1 MKRFLLLWSFA
12 MTFFSAQL
20 KAQYQFENILY
31 GASYYYEYM
40 PTERLDED
48 IRMMKEA
55 GVSAIRVGESTWA
68 VFEPQ
73 EGVYELD
80 WMQRVLDKMHEAGIK
95 VVFGTPTYSIPAW
108 LAHKHPEV
116 LAEHT
121 RGGKAYYG
129 ARQNM
134 DITNPTYKFYCEKII
149 RKLMER
155 FAKHP
160 AVIGFQVDNEVEAR
174 GINNHDH
181 FVDFRNYIKKKFN
194 GDLELLRKE
203 WGMNYW
209 GMNINTWEEFYTRD
223 GVSNPSYKN
232 EWERY
237 YRVML
242 ADFLNWQCDI
252 VREYMRPDQFIT
264 HDFMTAFQNLD
275 QIESCRQM
283 QYPGINVYHDVQN
296 GQNGFQPAY
305 AGDFMRN
312 SKVGGNVNY
321 LVMETNAQG
330 IGWDSRGQ
338 FPPYDGQLR
347 QNLFS
352 HLASGANMVFYWHW
366 ATLHYGQ
373 ETFWKGILGHDL
385 KPNRVYKEFSKVAH
399 ELEKHGKDLVNL
411 KKHNKVAMLFSH
423 DSHKALYFMPYSNG
437 VNYQSDMMYWS
448 LYSQNIEADII
459 SCDKVSDFSQYD
471 MLVIPS
477 LYVATDELL
486 GKIDQFVK
494 NGGRVV
500 MMLKSGYCN
509 EHSAA
514 RTETAPGPLRKAAG
528 FYYQE
533 YSCIGKLPLK
543 DNPFQMPDHANLIGD
558 WYEMLVLETA
568 RPLAYADHPFFGK
581 WPVITEND
589 YGKGKLT
596 YIGTNPTQEIMDK
609 IIRNVAIEC
618 GVITADQP
626 SYPQIIRSGVNDK
639 GAGLHYIF
647 NYSSDQRIFKNTI
660 AKGKDI
666 LTGKDYELGEDVICE
681 PWGVAI
687 LKSSSK

>member
-1 MKRFLLLWSFA
+1 MKSNLFLVLLLA
-12 MTFFSAQL
+12 IAICVPCSAQY
-20 KAQYQFENILY
+20 AFDHILY
-31 GASYYYEYM
+31 GASYYHEYM
-40 PTERLDED
+40 PSERLDED
-48 IRMMKEA
+48 VRMMKEA
-55 GVSAIRVGESTWA
+55 GVSVVRVGESTWA

-80 WMQRVLDKMHEAGIK
+80 WMERVLDKMHEAGIK
-95 VVFGTPTYSIPAW
+95 VIFGTPTYSIPAW

-116 LAEHT
+116 LAEYT

-134 DITNPTYKFYCEKII
+134 DITNPTYRFYCEKII

-155 FAKHP
+155 FASHP

-181 FVDFRNYIKKKFN
+181 FVDFRNHVKSKFN
-194 GDLELLRKE
+194 GDLELLKKE

-237 YRVML
+237 YRIML
-242 ADFLNWQCDI
+242 SEFLNWQCDI
-252 VREYMRPDQFIT
+252 INEYKRPDQFIT

-283 QYPGINVYHDVQN
+283 QFPGINVYHDVQD
-296 GQNGFQPAY
+296 GQNGYLIAY

-312 SKVGGNVNY
+312 VKPGGNSNY

-347 QNLFS
+347 QNLYS
-352 HLASGANMVFYWHW
+352 HLASGANMVLYWHW

-373 ETFWKGILGHDL
+373 ETFWKGLLGHDL
-385 KPNRVYKEFSKVAH
+385 KPNRVYNEFSKVAH
-399 ELEKHGKDLVNL
+399 ELEENGKELVNL
-411 KKHNKVAMLFSH
+411 KKDNKVALLFSH

-437 VNYQSDMMYWS
+437 VNYQADMMYWS
-448 LYSQNIEADII
+448 LFSQNIEADII
-459 SCDKVSDFSQYD
+459 SCDKVSDFSKYD

-477 LYVATDELL
+477 LYVADDELL
-486 GKIDQFVK
+486 ESISEFVR

-514 RTETAPGPLRKAAG
+514 RTETAPGPLREAAG

-533 YSCIGKLPLK
+533 YSCIDKIPLK
-543 DNPFQMPDHANLIGD
+543 DNPFGVSDDVNLIGD
-558 WYEMLVLETA
+558 WYEMLILETA
-568 RPLAYADHPFFGK
+568 KPLAYAEHPFFGK
-581 WPVITEND
+581 WPVITENE

-596 YIGTNPTQEIMDK
+596 YLGTNPTQEIMDK
-609 IIRNVAIEC
+609 IIRDAAVEC
-618 GVITADQP
+618 GAIDEDQLSHP
-626 SYPQIIRSGVNDK
+626 IIIREGKNDK
-639 GAGLHYIF
+639 GKGIHYIF
-647 NYSSDQRIFKNTI
+647 NYSANSWTIINDVASGSDL
-660 AKGKDI
+660 
-666 LTGKDYELGEDVICE
+666 LTGKTYKLGEHIVCE
-681 PWGVAI
+681 PWGVI
-687 LKSSSK
+687 IIESR